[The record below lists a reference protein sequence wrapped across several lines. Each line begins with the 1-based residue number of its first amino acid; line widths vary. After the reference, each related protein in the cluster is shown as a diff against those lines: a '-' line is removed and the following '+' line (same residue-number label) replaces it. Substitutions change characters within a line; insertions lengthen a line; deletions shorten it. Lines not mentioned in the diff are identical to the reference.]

1 MQKDDLILFFQ
12 APANLPYLLKQ
23 YEENVGKKNI
33 YIYVM
38 NVENDYRF
46 IKSLNLKVK
55 EILSLMILFSRDI
68 LQLLK

>member
-55 EILSLMILFSRDI
+55 E
-68 LQLLK
+68 

>member
-1 MQKDDLILFFQ
+1 MQKDNLILFFQ

-38 NVENDYRF
+38 NVENDYKF

-55 EILSLMILFSRDI
+55 EITKRVIIFPR
-68 LQLLK
+68 